1 MAMKNFAAL
10 FLKRVQISEIP
21 HTCISNVYQIF
32 IFHPILMHFFVHVT
46 HADEHLAKKKSIKIG

>member
-32 IFHPILMHFFVHVT
+32 IFHPILMHFFVE
-46 HADEHLAKKKSIKIG
+46 DEIFTVH